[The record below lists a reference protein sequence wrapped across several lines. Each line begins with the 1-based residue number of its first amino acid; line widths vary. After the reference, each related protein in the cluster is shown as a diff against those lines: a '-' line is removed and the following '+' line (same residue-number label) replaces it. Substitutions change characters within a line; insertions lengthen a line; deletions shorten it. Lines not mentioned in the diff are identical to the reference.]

1 MSGIPEGR
9 VGQIAHAGRQGTK
22 TIYEGVSFCCL
33 RVDAYLVMFQVS
45 YLHCRVQDSVFAL
58 EGTLCFLSCCCCQT
72 AECSLCLYSQSTMSL
87 AGYWHVAV
95 FDGRVCGKLQ
105 KLRNCSVFCGQLGF
119 CFGSYHN
126 TSRSK
131 TANTLMVLTW
141 QSRAVPPEHCLLEV
155 RQRRRRFCREERKS
169 KSDTRNIRSP

>member
-87 AGYWHVAV
+87 AGYCMSQFLTAE
-95 FDGRVCGKLQ
+95 FAGNY
-105 KLRNCSVFCGQLGF
+105 RNSAIAASFVDNLVSASDPIITQVEAKQL
-119 CFGSYHN
+119 
-126 TSRSK
+126 T
-131 TANTLMVLTW
+131 
-141 QSRAVPPEHCLLEV
+141 P
-155 RQRRRRFCREERKS
+155 
-169 KSDTRNIRSP
+169 